1 MEKTIQELVK
11 AAKKQDAGAFAELYE
26 MVYKDMY
33 AYAFYMLRGQ
43 QDAEDVVSDTVM
55 YAFETIG
62 KLRNPEKFR
71 LWIFAILA
79 NQCRRKRGSYVN
91 EPGELTEDIQQPQA
105 ETSMEERQDLERAF
119 AVLSE
124 EEKTIVNSF
133 VFAGF
138 KGQEIAERLSL
149 NPSTVRSKYRRALE
163 KMRKYLEGG
172 VPA

>member
-1 MEKTIQELVK
+1 MEKNIKELVK
-11 AAKKQDAGAFAELYE
+11 AAGKQDADAFASLYE
-26 MVYKDMY
+26 MVYRDMY
-33 AYAFYMLRGQ
+33 AYAFYMLRNS

-71 LWIFAILA
+71 HWIFAILA

-91 EPGELTEDIQQPQA
+91 EPGELTEDLPEPQPELDVEA
-105 ETSMEERQDLERAF
+105 KHDLERAF
-119 AVLSE
+119 TILNE
-124 EEKTIVNSF
+124 EERTIVNSF

-149 NPSTVRSKYRRALE
+149 NPSTVRSKYRRALA

-172 VPA
+172 VVV

>member
-11 AAKKQDAGAFAELYE
+11 AAKKQDAAAFATLYE

-43 QDAEDVVSDTVM
+43 QDAEDVVSETVM
-55 YAFETIG
+55 YAFEKIG
-62 KLRNPEKFR
+62 KLKSPERFR
-71 LWIFAILA
+71 HWIFAILA
-79 NQCRRKRGSYVN
+79 NQCRRKRGSYIN
-91 EPGELTEDIQQPQA
+91 EPAELTEDLQEPQA
-105 ETSMEERQDLERAF
+105 ETSLEERHDLQCAF